1 MLISTSVLA
10 RTVHL
15 RRSLQG
21 AAALACMVTMT
32 GGMTTA
38 AQAAVQPPQI
48 TAGVAHS
55 CVVISG
61 GTIKCWGYNGWG
73 TLGNGTTTD
82 SSLPVS
88 VSGITTATQVAAGDY
103 YSCALLTGGTVKCWG
118 ENTVGQ
124 LGDRTTTD
132 SHVPVGVTGITT
144 STQITAGNRHSC
156 ALLSG
161 GTVKCWGSNN
171 GGQLG
176 DGTTADS
183 NVPVGVTG
191 ITTPTRMTVAKSRHK
206 ITKTFITF
214 TTSVT
219 VSGAGKLSQVIT
231 HRTGR
236 KTRTLCT
243 AKATTTTAHGYTL
256 TCKITKAGRAV
267 LRKTAM
273 TLTLTTTF
281 TPTGGTKVT
290 KKQVVKLRRTR

>member
-1 MLISTSVLA
+1 MA
-10 RTVHL
+10 RPL
-15 RRSLQG
+15 
-21 AAALACMVTMT
+21 
-32 GGMTTA
+32 
-38 AQAAVQPPQI
+38 
-48 TAGVAHS
+48 
-55 CVVISG
+55 
-61 GTIKCWGYNGWG
+61 
-73 TLGNGTTTD
+73 
-82 SSLPVS
+82 
-88 VSGITTATQVAAGDY
+88 DY

-118 ENTVGQ
+118 DNQRGQ
-124 LGDRTTTD
+124 LGDGSTTRSST
-132 SHVPVGVTGITT
+132 PVSVTGITT
-144 STQITAGNRHSC
+144 ATQVTAGGGHSCAVLTGGTIKCWGNNAIGELGDGSTTRSSTPVSVTGITTATQVTAGDGHSC

-183 NVPVGVTG
+183 HVPVGVTG